1 MPVFLDFEAS
11 SLASG
16 SYPIEVAWGSSEDS
30 IESHL
35 ISPAG
40 IATWTDWS
48 GAAQQLHGL
57 TREQLFSEGQPP
69 IWVARRMNEQLAGQ
83 IVYTDNP
90 DYDGFWLEQLFKR
103 SAGLTPVFRLA
114 HVDDLLIDLICT
126 DIADHARALDVL
138 RTMKRMTRQSV
149 AGQHRAAID
158 VQYLLKLYALVVD

>member
-1 MPVFLDFEAS
+1 MPIFLDFEAS

-30 IESHL
+30 IDSHL

-48 GAAQQLHGL
+48 NAAQQLHGL
-57 TREQLFSEGQPP
+57 TREQLLSEGKQP

-103 SAGLTPVFRLA
+103 SAGLKPSFRLA
-114 HVDDLLIDLICT
+114 HVDGLLVGLICS
-126 DIADHARALDVL
+126 DSADHSNVVRVL
-138 RTMKRMTRQSV
+138 RTMKQMARQSV
-149 AGQHRAAID
+149 AGQHRAAAD

>member
-40 IATWTDWS
+40 IVTWTDWS
-48 GAAQQLHGL
+48 MAAQQLHGL
-57 TREQLFSEGQPP
+57 TREQLLSEGQQP
-69 IWVARRMNEQLAGQ
+69 IWVARRMNEQLKGQ

-103 SAGLTPVFRLA
+103 SAGLKPAFRLV
-114 HVDDLLIDLICT
+114 HVDDLLRSLISSGT
-126 DIADHARALDVL
+126 ADRAHVVRVL
-138 RTMKRMTRQSV
+138 RTMKQMARQSV
-149 AGQHRAAID
+149 AGQHRAAVD
-158 VQYLLKLYALVVD
+158 VQYLLKLYALVLD